1 MTISFLLIRAKGA
14 NKEVKETETKTNGTI
29 DPEPELDVEPVKKVE
44 DYDDDS
50 MVSYFFFFV
59 KSHFHDVLL
68 IEFECVTQPACF

>member
-29 DPEPELDVEPVKKVE
+29 DPEPELDVEPVKKIE

-50 MVSYFFFFV
+50 MVS
-59 KSHFHDVLL
+59 
-68 IEFECVTQPACF
+68 